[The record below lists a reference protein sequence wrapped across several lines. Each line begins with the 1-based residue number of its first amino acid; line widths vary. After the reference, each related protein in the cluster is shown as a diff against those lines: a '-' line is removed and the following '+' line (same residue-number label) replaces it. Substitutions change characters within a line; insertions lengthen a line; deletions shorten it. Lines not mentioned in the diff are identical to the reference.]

1 MTQKKGHQV
10 EKLAQEILR
19 HQRLYYNHQPEI
31 SDAQFDL
38 LMDEL
43 TTLDPSHPVLNLV
56 GEDNSQ
62 AFAKV
67 KHVMPMNSQAK
78 ASQITEFLKWTK
90 KWAYKEYIVQLKLD
104 GISVELQY
112 LSGKFI
118 RAVSRGDG
126 KVGDDIT
133 QNVRKMSHVPFEVD
147 AQFSGAVRG
156 EIVMFHSIF
165 DKKYSDQKN
174 CRNMAS
180 GIAKRK
186 DGKGCDDLAI
196 ITYNVLNLAKP
207 FENENQKLEWME
219 KNQFYVVP
227 MKIFQTSHEIIDYRE
242 MIIESLRASLDYDI
256 DGLVIK
262 NQEIDWEDM
271 HRARPMKQ
279 IAFKFPPEGGI
290 TTLIGVEWSQKGG
303 TYTPVAIVDPVELAG
318 TTVQRASLANP
329 DLIQSLNLKIGS
341 KVSIVK
347 RGEIIPKIIKV
358 IDNPPSCTEITYPSK
373 CETCSTGLINEGTRL
388 FCPNPRCSK
397 KDFHRLRKWIN
408 VLDIKN
414 FGPVMLQQLFDS
426 GKIQKIA
433 DLYTLSVSDITSMDR
448 QGVKSAEKALTN
460 LFAKNTLS
468 LAKFIGGFDIE
479 GIGETIADLVV
490 GQGFDTLEKIRDAP
504 LADLESIEQM
514 GDINS
519 TALQVGIDG
528 LYNDMRAVLATGKI
542 TIQESVKGGA
552 LTWMSFC
559 FTGKLNEITRNEAK
573 EMVLAQ
579 GGLFKSGVGKTLD
592 YLVTNTPDSS
602 SSKNQK
608 AKTFGTKIITEKD
621 FLALF

>member
-1 MTQKKGHQV
+1 MGLKDQQI
-10 EKLAQEILR
+10 EKLAKEILQ
-19 HQRLYYNHQPEI
+19 HQKLYYNQQPEI

-43 TTLDPSHPVLNLV
+43 TTLDSSHPVLHLV

-78 ASQITEFLKWTK
+78 AAQISEFKKWTK
-90 KWAYKEYIVQLKLD
+90 KWAYKEYLVQLKLD

-112 LSGKFI
+112 LNGKFH

-133 QNVRKMSHVPFEVD
+133 NNVRKMNHVPFEVD
-147 AQFSGAVRG
+147 PEFSGAIRG

-186 DGKGCDDLAI
+186 DGKGCEDLAI
-196 ITYNVLNLAKP
+196 ITYNVLNLAEP

-227 MKIFQTSHEIIDYRE
+227 MKMFQTPQEIIDYRE
-242 MIIESLRASLDYDI
+242 TIIDSLRASLDYDI

-262 NQEIDWEDM
+262 NKEIDWDDM

-279 IAFKFPPEGGI
+279 IAFKFPPEGAI
-290 TTLIGVEWSQKGG
+290 TTLIGVDWSAKGG
-303 TYTPVAIVDPVELAG
+303 TYTPVAIVEPVEIAG

-358 IDNPPSCTEITYPSK
+358 IDNPPSCTEITYPTK
-373 CETCSTGLINEGTRL
+373 CETCGTKLINEGTRL
-388 FCPNPRCSK
+388 YCPNESCPK

-433 DLYTLSVSDITSMDR
+433 DLYTLSVSDITSMAR
-448 QGVKSAEKALTN
+448 QGEKSAEKALTN
-460 LFAKNTLS
+460 LFAKNALS

-519 TALQVGIDG
+519 SALQVGIDE
-528 LYNDMRAVLATGKI
+528 LYDEMQAVLTTGKI
-542 TIQESVKGGA
+542 SIQDAVKGGT
-552 LTWMSFC
+552 LTGVSFC

-573 EMVLAQ
+573 EMVLTQ

-592 YLVTNTPDSS
+592 YLVTNTPNSS
-602 SSKNQK
+602 TSKNQK
-608 AKTFGTKIITEKD
+608 AKAFGTKIITEQE

>member
-1 MTQKKGHQV
+1 MAQKNQQV
-10 EKLAQEILR
+10 EKLAKEILR
-19 HQRLYYNHQPEI
+19 HQRLYYNQQPEI

-43 TTLDPSHPVLNLV
+43 TVLDPSHPVLHLV
-56 GEDNSQ
+56 GKDNNQ

-78 ASQITEFLKWTK
+78 AAQISEFKKWTK
-90 KWAYKEYIVQLKLD
+90 KWAYKEYLVQLKLD

-112 LSGKFI
+112 LNGKFH

-133 QNVRKMSHVPFEVD
+133 NNVRKMNHVPFEVD
-147 AQFSGAVRG
+147 PQFSGAVRG

-165 DKKYSDQKN
+165 NKKYSDQKN

-186 DGKGCDDLAI
+186 DGKGCEDLAI
-196 ITYNVLNLAKP
+196 ITYNILNLAKP
-207 FENENQKLEWME
+207 FKNENQKLEWME
-219 KNQFYVVP
+219 NNKFHVVP
-227 MKIFQTSHEIIDYRE
+227 MKIFQRPQEIINYRE
-242 MIIESLRASLDYDI
+242 MIIDSLRASLDYDI

-262 NQEIDWEDM
+262 NQEIDWDDM

-279 IAFKFPPEGGI
+279 IAFKFPPEGAI

-303 TYTPVAIVDPVELAG
+303 TYTPVAIVEPVELAG

-358 IDNPPSCTEITYPSK
+358 IDNPPSCTEITYPTE
-373 CETCSTGLINEGTRL
+373 CETCGTKLIDEGTRL
-388 FCPNPRCSK
+388 YCPNKSCSK

-433 DLYTLSVSDITSMDR
+433 DLYTLTVSDITSMAR
-448 QGVKSAEKALTN
+448 QGEKSAEKALTN
-460 LFAKNTLS
+460 LSSKNTIS

-479 GIGETIADLVV
+479 GIGETIAELVV

-519 TALQVGIDG
+519 SALQVGIDG
-528 LYNDMRAVLATGKI
+528 LYNDMQAVLATGKI
-542 TIQESVKGGA
+542 AIQAAVKGGA
-552 LTWMSFC
+552 LTGVSFC

-579 GGLFKSGVGKTLD
+579 GGLFKSGVTKTLD
-592 YLVTNTPDSS
+592 YLVTNTSDSS

-608 AKTFGTKIITEKD
+608 AKGFGTKIITEQE

>member
-1 MTQKKGHQV
+1 MAQKNQQV
-10 EKLAQEILR
+10 EKLAKEILR
-19 HQRLYYNHQPEI
+19 HQRMYYNQQPEI
-31 SDAQFDL
+31 SDAKFDL

-43 TTLDPSHPVLNLV
+43 TVLDPSHPVLHLV
-56 GEDNSQ
+56 GEDNNQ

-67 KHVMPMNSQAK
+67 KHVIPMNSQAK
-78 ASQITEFLKWTK
+78 ASQIAEFTKWAK
-90 KWAYKEYIVQLKLD
+90 KWAYKEYLVQLKLD

-112 LSGKFI
+112 LNGKFH
-118 RAVSRGDG
+118 RAVSRGNG

-133 QNVRKMSHVPFEVD
+133 QNVRKMNHVPFEVD
-147 AQFSGAVRG
+147 PQFSGAVRG

-186 DGKGCDDLAI
+186 DGKGCEDLAI

-219 KNQFYVVP
+219 NNKFYVVP
-227 MKIFQTSHEIIDYRE
+227 MKIFQNPQEIIDYRE
-242 MIIESLRASLDYDI
+242 MIIDSLRASLDYDI

-279 IAFKFPPEGGI
+279 IAFKFPPEGAI
-290 TTLIGVEWSQKGG
+290 TTLIGVDWSAKGG
-303 TYTPVAIVDPVELAG
+303 TYTPVAIVEPVELAG

-358 IDNPPSCTEITYPSK
+358 IDNPPSCTEIIYPTK
-373 CETCSTGLINEGTRL
+373 CETCGTVLINEGTRL
-388 FCPNPRCSK
+388 FCPNPSCSK

-433 DLYTLSVSDITSMDR
+433 DLYALSVSDITNMDR

-460 LFAKNTLS
+460 LFARNIIS
-468 LAKFIGGFDIE
+468 LAKFIGAFDIE
-479 GIGETIADLVV
+479 GIGETIAELVV
-490 GQGFDTLEKIRDAP
+490 GQGFDTLDKIRDTP
-504 LADLESIEQM
+504 LGDLESIEQM
-514 GDINS
+514 GDIS
-519 TALQVGIDG
+519 SSALQAGINE
-528 LYNDMRAVLATGKI
+528 LYDDMQAVLATGKI
-542 TIQESVKGGA
+542 SIQAAVKGGA
-552 LTWMSFC
+552 LTGVSFC

-592 YLVTNTPDSS
+592 YLVTNTPESS

-608 AKTFGTKIITEKD
+608 AKTFGTKIITEQE